1 MTFARHLLALVAL
14 PGTVAVWA
22 PLWIARRWGITF
34 TSPGGAADVLLVAA
48 GIFAVAI
55 GLTLF
60 VASLRRFVSTGKGT
74 LAPWDPPRHL
84 VVVGPYRYVRNP
96 MISGITFV
104 AFGESL
110 ILLSSPHFLWA
121 LFFLANNL
129 AWIPFYEEP
138 HLERLFGDD
147 YRAYRKHVR
156 RFIPR
161 LRPWSPS
168 REDRVTFNA

>member
-1 MTFARHLLALVAL
+1 MTLARHLFALVVL

-34 TSPGGAADVLLVAA
+34 TSPGSAADILLVVA

-55 GLTLF
+55 GLALF
-60 VASLRRFVSTGKGT
+60 VASLRRFVSTGRGT

-96 MISGITFV
+96 MISGVTFV

-110 ILLSSPHFLWA
+110 ILRSWPHLLWA

-129 AWIPFYEEP
+129 VWIPFYEEP
-138 HLERLFGDD
+138 HLERLFGDE
-147 YRAYRKHVR
+147 YRMYSRHVR

-168 REDRVTFNA
+168 REDRVTFDA